1 MKESK
6 DKNRKGRLIS
16 LNPGQKIVI
25 TPTRVVCINT
35 TGQKGGA
42 GKLRG
47 SEDRVNSTQCRRPSE
62 TKEDKQAKD
71 YSHRSGQV
79 IDPAG
84 SGGAGDSRK
93 LRIEVSKAGP
103 TKVAIVL
110 LGIRDSNPESGKVIL
125 QVDISSRTK

>member
-6 DKNRKGRLIS
+6 DKPIKGRLIS

-25 TPTRVVCINT
+25 TPTRVACINT

-42 GKLRG
+42 G
-47 SEDRVNSTQCRRPSE
+47 
-62 TKEDKQAKD
+62 
-71 YSHRSGQV
+71 
-79 IDPAG
+79 
-84 SGGAGDSRK
+84 DSRK
-93 LRIEVSKAGP
+93 VRIEVNKAGP

-110 LGIRDSNPESGKVIL
+110 LGIRDSNPESGKVIVIS